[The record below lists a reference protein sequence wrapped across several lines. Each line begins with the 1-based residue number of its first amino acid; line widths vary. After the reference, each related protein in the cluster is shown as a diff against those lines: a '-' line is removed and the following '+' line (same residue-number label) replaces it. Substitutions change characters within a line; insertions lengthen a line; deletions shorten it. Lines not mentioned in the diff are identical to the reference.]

1 MDMINEFRRGEVYI
15 ANLEP
20 VIGSEQG
27 GKERPV
33 LILSNNNGN
42 HYSSTL
48 IVAPIST
55 KKKRRWLPTHVRV
68 PKHIRIVEHPSVI
81 LLEQIRT
88 IDKERVSEYVGSI
101 SWREMAEV
109 EMAILISLG
118 LLNSRTI
125 KLRNAAVE
133 KMKHKKNYK
142 KAKET

>member
-48 IVAPIST
+48 IVAPILFLTS
-55 KKKRRWLPTHVRV
+55 
-68 PKHIRIVEHPSVI
+68 
-81 LLEQIRT
+81 
-88 IDKERVSEYVGSI
+88 
-101 SWREMAEV
+101 
-109 EMAILISLG
+109 
-118 LLNSRTI
+118 
-125 KLRNAAVE
+125 
-133 KMKHKKNYK
+133 
-142 KAKET
+142 

>member
-133 KMKHKKNYK
+133 KMKHKKDSK
-142 KAKET
+142 KAEET